1 MQRLV
6 EILCEPKE
14 LQVVFQAIRP
24 DVELLASHPK
34 GNYVLTALLSIFNNS
49 GAPCLPELLDRLL
62 SQLPSLINDPLGVCV
77 VNKLIEC
84 ASTTTK
90 TTTEGEAHRL
100 RIVEFLTENFVSII

>member
-14 LQVVFQAIRP
+14 LEVVFQAIRP

-34 GNYVLTALLSIFNNS
+34 GNYVLTSLLSIFSNS
-49 GAPCLPELLDRLL
+49 ASPCLPELLDRLL
-62 SQLPSLINDPLGVCV
+62 SLLPDLINDPLGICV

-84 ASTTTK
+84 SSTPDCD
-90 TTTEGEAHRL
+90 AHHRL
-100 RIVEFLTENFVSII
+100 RIVQYLTENFVSVI

>member
-34 GNYVLTALLSIFNNS
+34 GNYVLTSLLSIFSNS
-49 GAPCLPELLDRLL
+49 ASPCLPELLDRLL
-62 SQLPSLINDPLGVCV
+62 SQLPDLINDPLGICV

-84 ASTTTK
+84 SSTPDSD
-90 TTTEGEAHRL
+90 AHRL
-100 RIVEFLTENFVSII
+100 RIVQYITENFVSII